1 MPRAAREKSE
11 SGIYHVMLRGVNKQQ
26 IFEEKEDYEK
36 FIQILEDCKEISKFE
51 LYAYC
56 LMGNH
61 IHLLLRVENE
71 PLETVFRRIGSRFV
85 YWYNIKYE
93 RHGHLFQDRYKSEP
107 VDDDAY
113 FIMVLRYILRNPVKA
128 GLSKEPKDYCYSNYK
143 DYLIE
148 SKDTLTDTQKGLEL
162 IGEKHFEE
170 YVNTDNT
177 DVCLEIETKKICR
190 ITDEKAKDIIHKK
203 AKCDCVTEF
212 QELPKAKRDKLL
224 RVLKEQGLS
233 IRQISRL
240 TGTPKGVVERAVR
253 KDFK

>member
-1 MPRAAREKSE
+1 MPRAAREKSN
-11 SGIYHVMLRGVNKQQ
+11 SGIYHVMLRGVNQQQ

-36 FIQILEDCKEISKFE
+36 FIKILQDCKEICRYE

-61 IHLLLRVENE
+61 IHILLRVDKE

-107 VDDDAY
+107 IDDDAY
-113 FIMVLRYILRNPVKA
+113 FIVALRYILRNPIKA
-128 GLSKEPKDYCYSNYK
+128 GLCNKAKDYQYSSFK
-143 DYLIE
+143 DYISLAE
-148 SKDTLTDTQKGLEL
+148 NTLSDTQKGLEL
-162 IGEKHFEE
+162 IGRDKFED
-170 YVNTDNT
+170 YINTEND
-177 DVCLEIETKKICR
+177 DRCLEIQATKNIKV
-190 ITDEKAKDIIHKK
+190 TDEKAKQIILKK
-203 AKCDCVTEF
+203 AKCDNVSAF

-224 RVLKEQGLS
+224 KVLKEQGLS

-240 TGTPKGVVERAVR
+240 TGTPKGVVERAI
-253 KDFK
+253 KG

>member
-36 FIQILEDCKEISKFE
+36 FIQILEDCKEVSKFE

-61 IHLLLRVENE
+61 IHLLLRVEKE

-107 VDDDAY
+107 IDDDAY
-113 FIMVLRYILRNPVKA
+113 FVVALRYILRNPVKA
-128 GLSKEPKDYCYSNYK
+128 GLCKYAKDYQYSSFK
-143 DYLIE
+143 DYASSEEYTL
-148 SKDTLTDTQKGLEL
+148 SDTEMGLSL
-162 IGEKHFEE
+162 IGKEEFEN
-170 YVNTDNT
+170 YINTEND
-177 DVCLEIETKKICR
+177 DSCLEIEANPQIR
-190 ITDEKAKDIIHKK
+190 ITDEKAKKLIHKK
-203 AKCDCVTEF
+203 AKCDSVAEF
-212 QELPKAKRDKLL
+212 QEIPKAKRDKLL

-240 TGTPKGVVERAVR
+240 TGTPKGVVERAV
-253 KDFK
+253 KDGF

>member
-11 SGIYHVMLRGVNKQQ
+11 SGIYHIMLRGVNKQQ

-36 FIQILEDCKEISKFE
+36 FIQILKECKEISKFE

-61 IHLLLRVENE
+61 VHLMVRVEKE

-107 VDDDAY
+107 IDDDAY
-113 FIMVLRYILRNPVKA
+113 FVVALRYILRNPVKA
-128 GLSKEPKDYCYSNYK
+128 GLCDNPKEYQYSSYK
-143 DYLIE
+143 DYMNCE
-148 SKDTLTDTQKGLEL
+148 KNTMSDTEKGLSL
-162 IGEKHFEE
+162 IGLKNFEE
-170 YVNTDNT
+170 YINTDNN
-177 DVCLEIETKKICR
+177 DKCLEIETTAKIR
-190 ITDEKAKDIIHKK
+190 ITVEKAKLIIHKK
-203 AKCDCVTEF
+203 AKCDSVAEF
-212 QELPKAKRDKLL
+212 QEIPKAKRDKVL

-240 TGTPKGVVERAVR
+240 TGTPKGVVERAV
-253 KDFK
+253 KATS

>member
-1 MPRAAREKSE
+1 MPRAAREKSKR
-11 SGIYHVMLRGVNKQQ
+11 GIYHVMLRGVNKQQ

-61 IHLLLRVENE
+61 IHLLLRVEKE

-107 VDDDAY
+107 IDDDAY
-113 FIMVLRYILRNPVKA
+113 FVVALRYILRNPVKA
-128 GLSKEPKDYCYSNYK
+128 GLCKYAKDYQYSNFK
-143 DYLIE
+143 DYVSSEENTL
-148 SKDTLTDTQKGLEL
+148 SDTEMGLSL
-162 IGEKHFEE
+162 IGKEEFED
-170 YVNTDNT
+170 YINTENNDS
-177 DVCLEIETKKICR
+177 CLEIEANPQIR
-190 ITDEKAKDIIHKK
+190 ITDEKAKKIIHKK
-203 AKCDCVTEF
+203 AKCDSVADF
-212 QELPKAKRDKLL
+212 QEIPKAKRDKLL

-240 TGTPKGVVERAVR
+240 TGTPKGVVERAV
-253 KDFK
+253 KDCF